1 MPDDRSRK
9 RMDEALARATDTRL
23 LRIGRGVVRDL
34 AAVFTHCFGPAEAI
48 VIADSNTFKAAGE
61 TVLAILHN
69 SGIFTREPFLF
80 DDPDLHAE
88 YTHVQTL
95 CGVLNKSRAIP
106 IAVGS
111 GTINDL
117 TKLAS
122 HQCGRPYLSVTTAAS
137 MDGYTS
143 YGASI
148 TRTGSKETFFCPAPR
163 AVVADL
169 DILAR
174 APLELNAAGYGDLIA
189 KITSGADWI
198 VADCLG
204 IEAIDPVAWEMVQ
217 APLRSW
223 IARPDDIRLGDP
235 DALQG
240 LIEGLLMTGFA
251 MQWCKSSRPASGA
264 DHQFSHL
271 WDMQNHRHEGHVP
284 LHGFKVAVGTM
295 ASTLLY
301 ETLLEQGMEAVDV
314 ERACAAW
321 PSRDALM
328 QTIEETHPLEELRTV
343 ARRECEAKYVDSAA
357 LGKRLRALKQS
368 WPELTKR
375 LRAQLLPFGELQ
387 GMLAAAG
394 APDHPEQIGIPLP
407 RLRQSY
413 REAHQIRRRYTVL
426 DVAWETGSMPSCL
439 DAIFTGR
446 SRFDEP
452 GGNKGPTP

>member
-1 MPDDRSRK
+1 MADARSRK

-34 AAVFTHCFGPAEAI
+34 AAVFTHCFGPAEA
-48 VIADSNTFKAAGE
+48 VVVADTNTLKAAGE

-69 SGIFTREPFLF
+69 SGIFTREPFIF

-95 CGVLNKSRAIP
+95 CEVLNKSRAIP

-148 TRTGSKETFFCPAPR
+148 TRAGSKETFFCPAPR

-169 DILAR
+169 DILAQ
-174 APLELNAAGYGDLIA
+174 APSELNAAGYGDLIA

-198 VADCLG
+198 VADRLG

-223 IARPDDIRLGDP
+223 IARPDDIRLCDP

-271 WDMQNHRHEGHVP
+271 WDMQNHRHKGRIP

-301 ETLLEQGMEAVDV
+301 ETLFEQGMDAVNV
-314 ERACAAW
+314 EKICASW
-321 PSRDALM
+321 PSLDAM
-328 QTIEETHPLEELRTV
+328 MHYVDQTHPLEELRVV
-343 ARRECEAKYVDSAA
+343 ARRECEAKYVDSTA
-357 LGKRLRALKQS
+357 LDKRLRAVKQS
-368 WPELTKR
+368 WPELIER
-375 LRAQLLPFGELQ
+375 LRAQLIPFGELR
-387 GMLAAAG
+387 GMLATAG
-394 APDHPEQIGIPLP
+394 APDHPEQIGIPLA
-407 RLRQSY
+407 RLRRSY
-413 REAHQIRRRYTVL
+413 LEARPIRRRYTVL
-426 DVAWETGSMPSCL
+426 DVAFETGELPRCL
-439 DAIFTGR
+439 DLIFSGR